1 MTGLSTDVARRTEMS
16 GFVREL
22 MSLKVVLAGSNTG
35 RLPLLAIEFRKCSAH
50 QGEEQVLTP
59 LQKTTPYAK

>member
-1 MTGLSTDVARRTEMS
+1 
-16 GFVREL
+16 